1 MTNKRLVLLIIII
14 IVIGLN
20 FSPGFSQENEVEP
33 KGIIPEPPGSSN
45 LKVEI
50 STDKSRYLPEE
61 EVKIN
66 YELNQAAY
74 LYVFSIESDGEVNLL
89 FPNKYDPDNQLKAG
103 EGQLPGKGYSFLTGK
118 AEGEEYFQAIASK
131 KELPVFPSPPSA
143 GSDADPFP
151 ILGDNPEK
159 FEKSTSEEIG
169 ETADE
174 PWATAWTDIEVTKRP
189 SRLSVSSTPSNAKIY
204 IDDDFVGRTPATV
217 DVRPGYR
224 QVKLLLG
231 TDLRW
236 SGEVQV
242 KPSQVKKL
250 SPELERVD
258 YATVS
263 IKSEPSGA
271 SIYVDGQYRGETPRR
286 ISSEAKEITIELQKD
301 GYPDWER
308 ELQLYP
314 NESRELEANLRAE
327 DSPETTLDIDVSVG
341 LGLNF
346 GGFVGKPFS
355 PGLELAV
362 NDLIAGASFYGEG
375 DPDLETM
382 DINWEE
388 GDFEGEKLDYGPEW
402 EIYFGYPLEIYD
414 AVYLRAGAGLAIQ
427 PQAQLEKLESASSM
441 RSIEPMAGV
450 ARDARLVFAVGPTI
464 HGGIQFARQGFS
476 LQFTYQSRRG
486 PVIGLGYEF

>member
-1 MTNKRLVLLIIII
+1 MTNKRLVLFVII

-33 KGIIPEPPGSSN
+33 KGIIPEPPGSPN
-45 LKVEI
+45 MELDI

-66 YELNQAAY
+66 YELNQEAY

-89 FPNKYDPDNQLKAG
+89 FPNKYDPDNQLTAG

-118 AEGEEYFQAIASK
+118 TEGKEYFQAIASK
-131 KELPVFPSPPSA
+131 KKLPVFPSPPSA

-151 ILGDNPEK
+151 RLAVNPEK
-159 FEKSTSEEIG
+159 FEKSTSEKIKEA
-169 ETADE
+169 ADE
-174 PWATAWTDIEVTKRP
+174 SWVTDWTEIEVTKRP

-204 IDDDFVGRTPATV
+204 IDDDFVGQTPATL

-236 SGEVQV
+236 SEEIQV
-242 KPSQVKKL
+242 KPNQVKRL

-258 YATVS
+258 YATIS
-263 IKSEPSGA
+263 IISDPSGA
-271 SIYVDGQYRGETPRR
+271 RIYVDGQYRGETPRR
-286 ISSEAKEITIELQKD
+286 ISSEAKEITVELQMD

-308 ELQLYP
+308 EIRLYP
-314 NESRELEANLRAE
+314 NESRELKANLRAGV
-327 DSPETTLDIDVSVG
+327 SPSATLDLDVSVG

-346 GGFVGKPFS
+346 GWFPGKPFS
-355 PGLELAV
+355 PGLELTV
-362 NDLIAGASFYGEG
+362 NDLIIGASFYGEG
-375 DPDLETM
+375 DSTLETM
-382 DINWEE
+382 DINWKE

-427 PQAQLEKLESASSM
+427 PQAQLEQLESGNGA
-441 RSIEPMAGV
+441 RSIEPMADV
-450 ARDARLVFAVGPTI
+450 FRNAQLVFEVKPTI
-464 HGGIQFARQGFS
+464 HGGLELERQGLS